1 MNRDPQTANRTSTKP
16 TAGSPR
22 HISRASRRITVTFN
36 SRCSNSKG
44 NYGRSPCIR
53 TYVECTQ
60 QRGGNSRVT
69 RERCGAKC
77 YPTVVQ
83 RQKVPISILPERVNT
98 SETDD
103 TTHTHT
109 HTHGASFYTYLR
121 LLPVAELK
129 MQRPRHRSRLT
140 IVAPIATGKIE
151 YKLRSV
157 KCCVTW
163 FV

>member
-109 HTHGASFYTYLR
+109 HTWCLFLYIPPLIASSGVEDATSASSIETNDR
-121 LLPVAELK
+121 
-129 MQRPRHRSRLT
+129 RSDCNR
-140 IVAPIATGKIE
+140 KN
-151 YKLRSV
+151 
-157 KCCVTW
+157 
-163 FV
+163 